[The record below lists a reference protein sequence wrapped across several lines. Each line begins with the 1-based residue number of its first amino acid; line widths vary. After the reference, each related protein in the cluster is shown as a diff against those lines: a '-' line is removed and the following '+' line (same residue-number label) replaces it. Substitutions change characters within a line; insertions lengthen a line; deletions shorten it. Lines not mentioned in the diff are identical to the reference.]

1 MNTNT
6 NTNTDHLSELDRWA
20 RRWVWALPA
29 WGALMGLSTV
39 THQPSARTEFAAYA
53 DYVTTPQFLVS
64 HFGASLFGAV
74 LGVVGAVALV
84 ILVITRGGGRAVLAG
99 MIAFILGQ
107 TLTTAI
113 VGVAAF
119 FQPAI
124 GDAYKGGESVTA
136 PAIEAAVYG
145 RNILITAGVGILA
158 LMAGAIMMAR
168 GARSG
173 AGAPT
178 WATRTFAIAMVAF
191 PVTGQTIQ
199 VLQPIA
205 GLALAVST
213 GAIAWTLVRRPT
225 LDEGRRDL
233 APSSAPAAAVR
244 T

>member
-1 MNTNT
+1 MEMTMNTT
-6 NTNTDHLSELDRWA
+6 APDHHSELDQWA

-29 WGALMGLSTV
+29 WGALLALSTI

-64 HFGASLFGAV
+64 HFGASLFGAA
-74 LGVVGAVALV
+74 LGVVGAFALA
-84 ILVITRGGGRAVLAG
+84 ILVINRGGGRAVLRG
-99 MIAFILGQ
+99 VVAFVLGQ

-124 GDAYKGGESVTA
+124 GDAYKGGESITA

-168 GARSG
+168 GARAADG
-173 AGAPT
+173 VHV
-178 WATRTFAIAMVAF
+178 WATRTFAIAMVVF
-191 PVTGQTIQ
+191 PVAGQSIQ
-199 VLQPIA
+199 ILQPIA

-213 GAIAWTLVRRPT
+213 AAIAWSLVRSPARAV
-225 LDEGRRDL
+225 ERSVL
-233 APSSAPAAAVR
+233 ATASG
-244 T
+244 